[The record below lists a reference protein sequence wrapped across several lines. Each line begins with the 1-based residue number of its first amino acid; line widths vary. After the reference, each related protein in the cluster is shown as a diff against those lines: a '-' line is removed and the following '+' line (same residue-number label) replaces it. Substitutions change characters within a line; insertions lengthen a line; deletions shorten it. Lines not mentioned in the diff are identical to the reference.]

1 MNPANSISATSSG
14 FNQCIPVFLRGA
26 SLPPNGLVADAAAF
40 SFGISCAT
48 FSDAIARSDIADIDQ
63 VIASVYAG
71 HQRAELACVAVPA
84 ADDHFVPRA
93 ALGLCPGI
101 RSSRG
106 VGSESQ
112 FRDDALQRHAAS
124 RFEDRI
130 AAGFE
135 MLDVANFSLILPV
148 RLVDQFL

>member
-1 MNPANSISATSSG
+1 MVKEGN
-14 FNQCIPVFLRGA
+14 RGA
-26 SLPPNGLVADAAAF
+26 ERSVTCVQQILEQNG
-40 SFGISCAT
+40 
-48 FSDAIARSDIADIDQ
+48 
-63 VIASVYAG
+63 
-71 HQRAELACVAVPA
+71 H
-84 ADDHFVPRA
+84 HFVPRA
-93 ALGLCPGI
+93 ALGLCPGV

-130 AAGFE
+130 APGFE

-148 RLVDQFL
+148 RLVDQFLQALFTVDKALLP